1 MLAITDNAETLRN
14 KIINDLHILDM
25 DDLKKV
31 YQTMAAIAAE
41 KAIKFADR
49 DWQDK
54 EISREKINKEIKNFR
69 QSQVK

>member
-1 MLAITDNAETLRN
+1 MLALSDDVETLRK

-54 EISREKINKEIKNFR
+54 EISREKIDKEIKNFR